1 MTKTRIAI
9 EITEESVR
17 AIEVTTGRNPL
28 IIAAGEVSLPPGAA
42 KDSEIL
48 DSDAVVMAVKQLW
61 ARTGISGHHGVLAIA
76 SRRILVREHTSPALK
91 PEMLRQ
97 ALPFQVQDML
107 PVPISDAVLD
117 FYPTIEY
124 SGQIHGLLVAAVAE
138 TVEMLIAALAKARVR
153 VDVVDLAPFGLARA
167 AQQLAADECVA
178 MVHLGD
184 HTSYV
189 VVVETVVPRFVR
201 IIPATLPT
209 AAVRARTE
217 AVPTPADATLAKTP
231 EPELALVG
239 ADGETKPR
247 GWAHPGSSDAIADVG
262 VLPTLRAAMRHGSA
276 DPAIAD
282 MVARVR
288 DTIAFYDA
296 RPGTPRAVSAVYV
309 SGGGADA
316 PGMATALDAALKIPT
331 QLISTSDLLG
341 WRGEDVLT
349 GDLARNLVPTLG
361 MVLGEAMSWSRA

>member
-1 MTKTRIAI
+1 MTRTRVAI
-9 EITEESVR
+9 EVTEESVR

-61 ARTGISGHHGVLAIA
+61 ARTGISGNHGVLAIA
-76 SRRILVREHTSPALK
+76 SRRILVREHTSPAMK
-91 PEMLRQ
+91 PDMLRQ

-107 PVPISDAVLD
+107 PVPVSDAVLD

-124 SGQIHGLLVAAVAE
+124 DGQIHGLLVAAVSE
-138 TVEMLIAALAKARVR
+138 TVEVLIAALAKARVR

-217 AVPTPADATLAKTP
+217 AAASPTGAAPAHTP
-231 EPELALVG
+231 EPDLALVG
-239 ADGETKPR
+239 AEGETMPH
-247 GWAHPGSSDAIADVG
+247 GWVHPGSFEAIAG
-262 VLPTLRAAMRHGSA
+262 VTVVPTLRAAMRHGSA
-276 DPAIAD
+276 DPAVAD

-296 RPGTPRAVSAVYV
+296 RPGTPRPVGAVYV
-309 SGGGADA
+309 SGGGTEA
-316 PGMATALDAALKIPT
+316 PGMATALDAALKMPT
-331 QLISTSDLLG
+331 QLISTGDLLG
-341 WRGEDVLT
+341 WRGDGGPT

-361 MVLGEAMSWSRA
+361 MVLGEATPWSRA